1 MLKNQVFF
9 FSQTIKKDNI
19 PLRLP
24 NLNINRLTVERESSI
39 KFLEVRIDENL
50 PWKDHIH
57 TVENKIEKRRKV
69 LPR

>member
-9 FSQTIKKDNI
+9 FPQTIKKDNI

-39 KFLEVRIDENL
+39 TFLEVRIDENL

>member
-9 FSQTIKKDNI
+9 FPQTIKKDNI

-57 TVENKIEKRRKV
+57 TVENKIEKRRKI